1 MAANYTA
8 IQIANWFLVR
18 NRMAIEEM
26 GGDLISNLKLQ
37 KLLYYA
43 QGAYL
48 AIKGTPLFDDPI
60 VAWKHGPVVETVY
73 HEYKSFASGG
83 IECDDCD
90 LPVFDDETKNIL
102 EQVYKVFGQYSAWKL
117 RELTHSETPWNSTE
131 QGAEIDLT
139 VIKDYFERNYV
150 VE

>member
-1 MAANYTA
+1 MTANYTA
-8 IQIANWFLVR
+8 IQIANWFLAR

-48 AIKGTPLFDDPI
+48 AIKGIALFDDPI

-73 HEYKSFASGG
+73 YEFRSYGSSG
-83 IECDDCD
+83 IEYDGSD

-102 EQVYKVFGQYSAWKL
+102 EQVYRVFGQYSAWKL
-117 RELTHSETPWNSTE
+117 RELTHCETPWNSTE
-131 QGAEIDLT
+131 QGCVIDLT
-139 VIKDYFERNYV
+139 LIKDYFERNYI